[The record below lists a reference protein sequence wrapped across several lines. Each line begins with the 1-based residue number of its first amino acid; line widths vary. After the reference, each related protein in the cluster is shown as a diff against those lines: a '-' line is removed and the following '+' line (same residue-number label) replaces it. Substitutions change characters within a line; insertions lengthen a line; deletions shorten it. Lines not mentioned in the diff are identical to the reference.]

1 MKKNATVFSLQEHK
15 LRHLDEKSQDKI
27 FKAIETK
34 TVFVREQDIT
44 QKQIRELYK
53 KGFTIFIVEN

>member
-1 MKKNATVFSLQEHK
+1 VKKNATVFSLQEHK